1 MKNHFLISEA
11 EKKRIL
17 NLHNSYKHN
26 HGTSLI
32 SEQVVTDYDS
42 VWDYKKEGDNYF
54 TKKKTSDS
62 WIKLSGNA
70 LNTVKSKVFGD
81 SSTQSTQSTQTSSK
95 NVDLPFKNREEG
107 NKFREW
113 VNDNYPS
120 YAKSEDFSRSG
131 PHDNS
136 YIINAFKIYGKE
148 YVKSMENT
156 QKNEPTDNLI
166 VSNVMNPD
174 FLNQI
179 DFTNLS
185 SKDTTSNFCK
195 ANDKHCAQF
204 VNDLRDDI
212 DPGNVGNAWTAYR
225 NDTKLGPTVYSAFKG
240 LDENTKQD
248 VIDLWLKIHKRG
260 GGVVDGP
267 DADEVYNIVNKL
279 VPAEG
284 KVTDLKIND
293 IVGIFWPDSHY
304 HEKAF
309 YQGGIKWFKD
319 ENGKKV
325 PGNTI
330 QRGDGWGMNTH
341 LGTVG
346 AIKDGVPLIFHNIGT
361 ETRSDPPSNLRI
373 AWIKRKGGGQSVIN
387 KLQSTFSDW
396 WERITT

>member
-81 SSTQSTQSTQTSSK
+81 SSTQSTK
-95 NVDLPFKNREEG
+95 NTKVNIPFTNREEG

-113 VNDNYPS
+113 VNDKYPD

-148 YVKSMENT
+148 YVKSMANT
-156 QKNEPTDNLI
+156 QKNEPNPNLVVSDNI
-166 VSNVMNPD
+166 ASK
-174 FLNQI
+174 FSTI
-179 DFTNLS
+179 DFRDLS
-185 SKDTTSNFCK
+185 TQDSTHNVCVAGSKN
-195 ANDKHCAQF
+195 CAQF
-204 VNDLRDDI
+204 VNDLRDDLAY
-212 DPGNVGNAWTAYR
+212 VGNAWNAYNNSR
-225 NDTKLGPTVYSAFKG
+225 LGNTIYSAFKG
-240 LDENTKQD
+240 LDKDTIQE
-248 VIDLWLKIHKRG
+248 VIDLWLEIHKRG
-260 GGVVDGP
+260 GGVERGP
-267 DADEVYNIVNKL
+267 DNSTVRNIVNRL
-279 VPAEG
+279 VPQKGAI
-284 KVTDLKIND
+284 TDLKVD
-293 IVGIFWPDSHY
+293 DVVGIFHY
-304 HEKAF
+304 PSKHHEEAF
-309 YQGGIKWFKD
+309 YQGGEEWFTEDSEGNKI
-319 ENGKKV
+319 

-330 QRGDGWGMNTH
+330 KNGNGWGMNTH
-341 LGTVG
+341 IGTVG
-346 AIKDGVPLIFHNIGT
+346 AIKDGVPLIFHNVGGDVI
-361 ETRSDPPSNLRI
+361 SDPVSNLRI
-373 AWIKRKGGGQSVIN
+373 AWVKRTGGGQSVIN
-387 KLQSTFSDW
+387 KLESTFSDLW
-396 WERITT
+396 KRFTT

>member
-81 SSTQSTQSTQTSSK
+81 SSTQSTQTSSK

-113 VNDNYPS
+113 VNDNFPG
-120 YAKSEDFSRSG
+120 YAKREDLSRSG
-131 PHDNS
+131 PYNNS
-136 YIINAFKIYGKE
+136 HITKAWNKYGKV

-185 SKDTTSNFCK
+185 SKDTTENFCTP
-195 ANDKHCAQF
+195 NDEHCAQF

-212 DPGNVGNAWTAYR
+212 APGNVGNAWTAYR
-225 NDTKLGPTVYSAFKG
+225 NDSTLGPTVYSAFKG
-240 LDENTKQD
+240 LDENTKQE
-248 VIDLWLKIHKRG
+248 VIDLWLKIHERG
-260 GGVVDGP
+260 GGVELGP
-267 DADEVYNIVNKL
+267 DNENVKNIVNRL
-279 VPAEG
+279 VPAKG
-284 KVTDLKIND
+284 KFPNLKVND
-293 IVGIFWPDSHY
+293 IVGIFHY
-304 HEKAF
+304 PSFHHEEAF
-309 YQGGIKWFKD
+309 YEGGKAWFKD

-341 LGTVG
+341 LGTVM
-346 AIKDGVPLIFHNIGT
+346 AIKDGVPLIFHNVGGT
-361 ETRSDPPSNLRI
+361 PKSDPPSNLRI
-373 AWIKRKGGGQSVIN
+373 AWVKRKGGGQSVIN
-387 KLQSTFSDW
+387 KLESSFSDLW
-396 WERITT
+396 KRLTT